1 MELYT
6 TYNVLSHNAFYLQRE
21 QGQDTVARSY
31 DVTVG
36 QILGP
41 ECVFWPRCV
50 KLGALL
56 FFAGSSARTLQAVV
70 VKVVLGT
77 SVSLGVFFYCAC
89 L

>member
-1 MELYT
+1 
-6 TYNVLSHNAFYLQRE
+6 
-21 QGQDTVARSY
+21 
-31 DVTVG
+31 
-36 QILGP
+36 
-41 ECVFWPRCV
+41 V